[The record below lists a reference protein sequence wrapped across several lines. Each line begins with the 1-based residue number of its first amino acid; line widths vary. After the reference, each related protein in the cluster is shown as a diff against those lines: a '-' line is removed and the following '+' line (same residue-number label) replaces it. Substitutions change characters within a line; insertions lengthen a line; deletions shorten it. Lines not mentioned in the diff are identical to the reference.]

1 MYKFAAACP
10 TESIVFGASR
20 PGYTDV
26 QIQDWI
32 SFMKSQG
39 IQRVCCLL
47 DKDQIVRYPDLLGY
61 YKPAFGS
68 ENVCWA
74 AIADF
79 EICDRT
85 TLQHTILPFLLTS
98 DQRQH
103 KTVVHCSGGIGR
115 TGQVL
120 AAWLVFGRGL
130 SQQAAIEAVRQT
142 GRNPYEAVIA
152 APLRGKNPLRVLT
165 DLNNLLEVCKR
176 DA

>member
-1 MYKFAAACP
+1 
-10 TESIVFGASR
+10 
-20 PGYTDV
+20 
-26 QIQDWI
+26 
-32 SFMKSQG
+32 MKSQG

-47 DKDQIVRYPDLLGY
+47 DKEQLVRYPDLLSC
-61 YKPAFGS
+61 YKQAFGD

-98 DQRQH
+98 DQCQQ

-115 TGQVL
+115 TGQIL

-130 SQQAAIEAVRQT
+130 SQQAAIRAVRQT

-152 APLRGKNPLRVLT
+152 APLRGKNPFRVLA
-165 DLNNLLEVCKR
+165 DLSDLLST
-176 DA
+176 

>member
-1 MYKFAAACP
+1 MYKFAAACS

-26 QIQDWI
+26 QIQSWI
-32 SFMKSQG
+32 SFMKGKG

-47 DKDQIVRYPDLLGY
+47 DKDQLVRYPDLLGY
-61 YKPAFGS
+61 YKQAFGIK
-68 ENVCWA
+68 NVCWA

-85 TLQHTILPFLLTS
+85 TLQHTILPFLLAS
-98 DQRQH
+98 DQCQR

-115 TGQVL
+115 TGQIL
-120 AAWLVFGRGL
+120 TAWLVVGRGL
-130 SQQAAIEAVRQT
+130 SQQAAVQAVRQM

-165 DLNNLLEVCKR
+165 ELNNLL
-176 DA
+176 DACQQDE